1 MIKKILQLKALYRTF
16 FVLKEVEYSLDVYM
30 RIFEEE
36 TNIDIE
42 NEHKRLEAE
51 AIKMDDKGRNPE
63 NDEKYVEDMVKLQKV
78 SIIKRNIANDKQ
90 KIDELR
96 KRLEIIKNDLF

>member
-1 MIKKILQLKALYRTF
+1 MIKKILQLKALYITF

-51 AIKMDDKGRNPE
+51 SIKMDDEGRNPE
-63 NDEKYVEDMVKLQKV
+63 NDEKYVKDMVKLQKV